1 MSFNVAFCI
10 NRIRLE
16 FKVFYQKRYFE
27 TLNVLIESDWN
38 LKILAFAFNVPAA
51 SVLIESDW
59 NLKDTDIYLL
69 ANVECGINRIRLE
82 FKGGDAKDIW
92 LAVRVLIESDW
103 NLKSDTVVFIFSHV
117 GINRI
122 RLEFKGKRVEEIPEE
137 GRSINRIRL
146 EFKANNHTIQ
156 GRFIFVLIESD
167 WNLKNIASRPSWNFV
182 KWY

>member
-1 MSFNVAFCI
+1 MSYISKKVLIESDWNLKIRVDRITQSRLEVLIESDWNLKAFRHCKGIRLRSGIKRIRLEFKDIQVSVSFNVAFCI

-103 NLKSDTVVFIFSHV
+103 NLKSNGT
-117 GINRI
+117 G
-122 RLEFKGKRVEEIPEE
+122 
-137 GRSINRIRL
+137 
-146 EFKANNHTIQ
+146 
-156 GRFIFVLIESD
+156 
-167 WNLKNIASRPSWNFV
+167 
-182 KWY
+182 

>member
-59 NLKDTDIYLL
+59 NLKERESKRFQRR
-69 ANVECGINRIRLE
+69 AE
-82 FKGGDAKDIW
+82 
-92 LAVRVLIESDW
+92 VLIESDW
-103 NLKSDTVVFIFSHV
+103 NLKRITTPFRV
-117 GINRI
+117 G
-122 RLEFKGKRVEEIPEE
+122 LF
-137 GRSINRIRL
+137 L
-146 EFKANNHTIQ
+146 
-156 GRFIFVLIESD
+156 
-167 WNLKNIASRPSWNFV
+167 
-182 KWY
+182 Y

>member
-1 MSFNVAFCI
+1 MEFKDIQVSVSFNVAFCI

-122 RLEFKGKRVEEIPEE
+122 RLEFK
-137 GRSINRIRL
+137 
-146 EFKANNHTIQ
+146 ANNHTIQ